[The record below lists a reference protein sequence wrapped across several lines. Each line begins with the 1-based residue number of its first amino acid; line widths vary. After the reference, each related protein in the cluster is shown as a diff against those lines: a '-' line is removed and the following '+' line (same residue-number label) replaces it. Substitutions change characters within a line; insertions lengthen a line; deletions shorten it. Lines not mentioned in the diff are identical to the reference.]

1 MRTKTLLLTAML
13 GVASIAAAL
22 AADPVY
28 SVNAVGYVNVVLKKG
43 FTIVANPL
51 NATDNR
57 LSKILPSTLPSGT
70 VVFRYDS
77 VAKGFAPAAN
87 FAPDDNGV
95 MAWDNDYEMKPG
107 EGFFIKNPTQAD
119 ITVTFVGEV
128 MQSTAG
134 PLANSLV
141 AGFNLK
147 GSMVPQSGD
156 LNTVL
161 GYPAE
166 NGDTVFRF
174 VNGAYLP
181 AYNYAPD
188 DNGVLNWDT
197 VPTPTVGEGFW
208 IKSKTAKTWNRTFT
222 VNTP

>member
-1 MRTKTLLLTAML
+1 MRTKTLLLTAVL

-51 NATDNR
+51 NAGDNH
-57 LSKILPSTLPSGT
+57 LSKIFPSTLPSGT
-70 VVFRYDS
+70 MVYR
-77 VAKGFAPAAN
+77 FAGGSFGIST
-87 FAPDDNGV
+87 FAEDDNGV
-95 MAWDNDYEMKPG
+95 LSWDNDFEMKPG
-107 EGFFIKNPTQAD
+107 EGFFLSNPSAAD
-119 ITVTFVGEV
+119 VTVTFVGEV
-128 MQSTAG
+128 MQSTSTG
-134 PLANSLV
+134 PLANPLV

-156 LNTVL
+156 LKADL

-166 NGDTVFRF
+166 DGDMVYRF
-174 VNGAYLP
+174 VNGT
-181 AYNYAPD
+181 YAISTYAQD

-197 VPTPTVGEGFW
+197 VPTPAVGEGFW
-208 IKSKTAKTWNRTFT
+208 INSKTAKTWNRTFT
-222 VNTP
+222 VNN

>member
-1 MRTKTLLLTAML
+1 MRTKTLLLTAVL

-51 NATDNR
+51 NAGDNH
-57 LSKILPSTLPSGT
+57 LSKIFPANLPTGT
-70 VVFRYDS
+70 VVFRYVNAAFVPS
-77 VAKGFAPAAN
+77 SFAA
-87 FAPDDNGV
+87 DDNGV
-95 MAWDNDYEMKPG
+95 MVWDDDFVITPG

-119 ITVTFVGEV
+119 VTVTFVGEV

-134 PLANSLV
+134 PLANPLV

-156 LNTVL
+156 LKTAL
-161 GYPAE
+161 EYPAE
-166 NGDTVFRF
+166 SGDLVYRL

-181 AYNYAPD
+181 YSYGLD

-197 VPTPTVGEGFW
+197 VPTPAVGEGFW
-208 IKSKTAKTWNRTFT
+208 VKSKTAKTWNRTFL
-222 VNTP
+222 VN

>member
-1 MRTKTLLLTAML
+1 MRTKTLLLTAIL
-13 GVASIAAAL
+13 GVASVAAAL

-51 NATDNR
+51 NATDNH
-57 LSKILPSTLPSGT
+57 LSKILPSTLPTGS
-70 VVFRYDS
+70 VVFRY
-77 VAKGFAPAAN
+77 VNGAFAQSN
-87 FAPDDNGV
+87 FGPDDNNNMV
-95 MAWDNDYEMKPG
+95 WDNDFEIKPG
-107 EGFFIKNPTQAD
+107 EGIFIKNPTQAD

-156 LNTVL
+156 LKAVL

-166 NGDTVFRF
+166 NGDVVYRF
-174 VNGAYLP
+174 VNGGYVASS
-181 AYNYAPD
+181 YAPD
-188 DNGVLNWDT
+188 DNNQLNWDV
-197 VPTPTVGEGFW
+197 VPSPAVGEGFW

-222 VNTP
+222 VN

>member
-1 MRTKTLLLTAML
+1 MRTKTLLLTAVL
-13 GVASIAAAL
+13 GVASIVAAL

-51 NATDNR
+51 NAGDNH
-57 LSKILPSTLPSGT
+57 LSKI
-70 VVFRYDS
+70 F
-77 VAKGFAPAAN
+77 PAN
-87 FAPDDNGV
+87 LAPDTTIYRFTGGSFQSSSFALDDSGV
-95 MAWDNDYEMKPG
+95 MAWDNDFVITPG
-107 EGFFIKNPTQAD
+107 EGFFIKNPSQAD

-134 PLANSLV
+134 PLANPLV

-156 LNTVL
+156 LKAEL

-166 NGDTVFRF
+166 NGDVVYRF
-174 VNGAYLP
+174 VNGAYQSSS
-181 AYNYAPD
+181 YALD
-188 DNGVLNWDT
+188 DSGALNWDT
-197 VPTPTVGEGFW
+197 IPTPAVGEGFW
-208 IKSKTAKTWNRTFT
+208 INSKTAKSWNRTFT
-222 VNTP
+222 VNP